1 MSQAAAPT
9 VVAVV
14 VTYRRPAVLA
24 HLLDVLERQT
34 WSLGHVVVVDNSPS
48 PYEPA
53 SVGPS
58 CTVVHTPENLGPA
71 GGMQVGLRR
80 AGELV
85 ADWDWALLLDDD
97 DPPLRDDAVA
107 RMVAAAQ
114 AARAADPAVRLVG
127 LLGSR
132 LDRRTGLFATSCGAR
147 RTVPVDFVGGGYLPL
162 LHRSAMR
169 GDEGPFDPDLFW
181 GCEELDAGLRVRAR
195 GGEVLA
201 FDQLAEEL
209 GYWAKRDGVRSAQL
223 EAPLERRYYAWRNAI
238 AVCLTNRFRLAAAA
252 TALRVA
258 ASGLVGLVGLRGGPR
273 RAVVAARA
281 IRDGYGRRLGRV
293 VDASK

>member
-1 MSQAAAPT
+1 
-9 VVAVV
+9 
-14 VTYRRPAVLA
+14 
-24 HLLDVLERQT
+24 
-34 WSLGHVVVVDNSPS
+34 
-48 PYEPA
+48 
-53 SVGPS
+53 
-58 CTVVHTPENLGPA
+58 
-71 GGMQVGLRR
+71 
-80 AGELV
+80 
-85 ADWDWALLLDDD
+85 
-97 DPPLRDDAVA
+97 
-107 RMVAAAQ
+107 
-114 AARAADPAVRLVG
+114 
-127 LLGSR
+127 
-132 LDRRTGLFATSCGAR
+132 
-147 RTVPVDFVGGGYLPL
+147 VPVDFVGGGYLPL
-162 LHRSAMR
+162 LHRSAMQ
-169 GDEGPFDPDLFW
+169 GDEGPFDPELFW

-238 AVCLTNRFRLAAAA
+238 AVCLNNGFGLAAAA